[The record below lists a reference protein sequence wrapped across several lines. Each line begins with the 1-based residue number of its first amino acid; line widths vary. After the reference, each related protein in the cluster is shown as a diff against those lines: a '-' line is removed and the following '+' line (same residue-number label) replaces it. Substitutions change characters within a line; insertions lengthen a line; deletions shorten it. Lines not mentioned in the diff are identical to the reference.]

1 MKNLVV
7 ALVVV
12 ITAGFAPV
20 QAGENPKAEKEF
32 AKKFVGA
39 ENVQWTKLSDG
50 YSKVSFT
57 LNGVRAVSYFD
68 ESAELLGT
76 IRNIFYNQL
85 PLPVIQSLS
94 TRFANAVVIE
104 VAEISN
110 IDGTSY
116 RIVLEKGE
124 KKYNLRLDSRGD
136 ITEQRKI
143 KLKK

>member
-7 ALVVV
+7 ALLVT
-12 ITAGFAPV
+12 IAAGLAPA

-32 AKKFVGA
+32 AKKFAGA

-57 LNGVRAVSYFD
+57 LNGVRAESYFD

-76 IRNIFYNQL
+76 ARNIFYSQL

-94 TRFANAVVIE
+94 NSFVNAVVIE
-104 VAEISN
+104 VTEISN
-110 IDGTSY
+110 EEGTSY
-116 RIVLEKGE
+116 RVVLEKGE
-124 KKYNLRLDSRGD
+124 KKYNLRLDSQG
-136 ITEQRKI
+136 TVVEQKKI
-143 KLKK
+143 RLKK